1 MKEKFEK
8 YKELLERNG
17 DIKQKRKDH
26 CQIIE
31 ELYDENITQIEN
43 SGKPIVGK
51 QVLLEME
58 NQNLDGVKSVKT
70 KINEIVFDNK
80 SEKVWGQMTINFDSK
95 KNGKKR
101 LEEAFI
107 QKWSNGKIIYQR
119 FFYGEMINE
128 D

>member
-8 YKELLERNG
+8 YKELLEKNG
-17 DIKQKRKDH
+17 DIKQKRKNH
-26 CQIIE
+26 CQIIDE
-31 ELYDENITQIEN
+31 FYDKNIVQIEN

-58 NQNLDGVKSVKT
+58 NQNLDRVNSVKT

-80 SEKVWGQMTINFDSK
+80 AEKVWGQMTINFDSK
-95 KNGKKR
+95 KNGKQR

-107 QKWSNGKIIYQR
+107 QKWSNDKIIYQR
-119 FFYGEMINE
+119 FFYGQMIIDN
-128 D
+128 